1 MKKRAPQLSPL
12 HFYHLSTKAQSTAE
26 YILVVFLAGL
36 GAITALNILQ
46 VALSASFLS
55 FVGKFAVEI
64 K

>member
-1 MKKRAPQLSPL
+1 MEKRDTKLSPL
-12 HFYHLSTKAQSTAE
+12 YFYHLSAKAQSTAE

-46 VALSASFLS
+46 VALSTSFLS

>member
-1 MKKRAPQLSPL
+1 MENPKIPPRFFHHINK
-12 HFYHLSTKAQSTAE
+12 KAQSAAE